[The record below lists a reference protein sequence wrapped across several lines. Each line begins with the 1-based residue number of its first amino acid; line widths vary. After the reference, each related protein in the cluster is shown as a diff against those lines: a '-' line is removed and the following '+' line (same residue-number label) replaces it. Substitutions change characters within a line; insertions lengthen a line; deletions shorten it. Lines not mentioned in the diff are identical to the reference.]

1 MLHEELR
8 SLAAEEIER
17 LLDSPHAQA
26 HLRHYGWRPGMPVV
40 LTAPYERLS
49 TVMGL
54 VSTYNSTV
62 LIGCYDPYLDELT
75 LWHVSDPVA
84 GDRLVEED
92 QCTDVKRN
100 EFFTFREMCQKAMDC
115 PAVRLWPKGWDHP
128 LSIREIPLSARS
140 DRSAGG
146 GLLTTRP

>member
-8 SLAAEEIER
+8 SHAAEEIKS

-40 LTAPYERLS
+40 LTAPYEKLS

-75 LWHVSDPVA
+75 LWHVSDPVT
-84 GDRLVEED
+84 GDRLVDED

-128 LSIREIPLSARS
+128 VSIREIPLSARS
-140 DRSAGG
+140 DRSACG